1 MSNYK
6 AIVIDVKPKSVPNG
20 SEERWEDITTHM
32 PILTRDI
39 KTPALDANS
48 DLTSVVSGMPTV
60 FARANLFK
68 LAIDYVQAP
77 DKDKD
82 ESDGLINF
90 YKNLVDE
97 WRGFIACLAL
107 DYTRIE
113 IRRIKLSYSD
123 GKDFAE
129 TDNIYEPK
137 GAFGNVLFERKK
149 LWMKQGASAVSDDAP
164 FIDVVLYEGNR
175 EDERNVIGAV
185 SPESLLFTSPSY
197 KITSDHPFV
206 NKNTRKFTDPLKSAL
221 SQDEALTLLA
231 YVEYVETQINR
242 LGNYYGGLSEDIR
255 PNYAT
260 VQGNIR
266 NWKEEIRAYCN
277 RHDFDLNAKSIPP
290 VDKFQEP
297 YDLVFNYSSKLY
309 GLEGIIYDDESSA
322 PHNKILFD
330 PKNILLPK
338 NSEIARIDFSNNEIT
353 KNPSLLEEQ
362 PVYVLKAQIKGK
374 DGEYAFFALPITP
387 LGLNVFG
394 KNIGALT
401 GIDANNAIR
410 SKLTAIYD
418 QESPI
423 DNLEVVLEV
432 TTQSGKRKT
441 LKESYT
447 VKWDRISNKDIMLW
461 PNFIS
466 EKWNR
471 YFLYSEMPHN
481 AQSQNCPFK
490 ATPIVGS
497 YKDNDFRIIVD
508 DETKEPVLLADNGKI
523 SLSERI
529 KRETGLEAKFH
540 VISDNRVSDNDY
552 KYEIY
557 ESNLPFKGVKLSSG
571 NKESGYLVIRYT
583 TSDNKHLPKSELGQ
597 GRQLREA
604 SVGIDFGST
613 NTSVAYS
620 VEGELKSIFF
630 HNHRIS
636 LLQAGKRS
644 ICKERDL
651 FFFQNKELE
660 GNAIKSILT
669 LNDPRRFVQG
679 DHAAQSKEVSGG
691 MPCFDPSL
699 LPVETVK
706 ENRILLKYADVG
718 QIQLVHNM
726 KWTTSDEDKN
736 HKKAFLRSLMLHIYS
751 QLYVE
756 GCVPTKLKWSYP
768 SSMGDVLVN
777 QYSQIW
783 KDLSVDLSPIKGVG
797 LAICDSDIV
806 LEIASDP
813 QTGWQ
818 PTAPT
823 GNGWG
828 TTTLNQDGWGNQT
841 DSNTWESQQEKQTD
855 GWGNQASQ
863 PTGWG
868 NQQEQPN
875 NAYENQQPSSS
886 NIVPPLTPDLEPD
899 TNEVVFD
906 FQKIDPT
913 KCMTEAC
920 AVANFMMTQDI
931 RMTNKSLTLCFD
943 VGGSTTD
950 ISALLFTT
958 EGLTMIKQNS
968 IKFAA
973 QRVSKAAQYEPNLKK
988 VLGDLCEQFKIKIPG
1003 LNIGPDKYSSET
1015 ASFYF
1020 EQVLDRFPTN
1030 ELTTLYSAISA
1041 QCPTLMSINLYVT
1054 GLIVYYAGQLTNKLI
1069 KVIRKSL
1076 GKTNP
1081 LYSNFTP
1088 NVNVMFAGKGARIF
1102 EWFSTTQHNAAQ
1114 QYFSSM
1120 FINGMGG
1127 IRIAQSVLFGPPSL
1141 QLLRG
1146 ASNDVK
1152 YEVSKGL
1159 ALNAQRS
1166 IRVPKNSME
1175 AIEILGEDNFVI
1187 TKASNFQEI
1196 PLSFDNAITTQ
1207 MMSQIGQYFQQNQPA
1222 NTFACT
1228 KFADF
1233 AYLFYQTSTRLF
1245 GLKLS
1250 QNDFIEGFNNMNIDN
1265 YIMNLPEYRNAL
1277 EAQRASGGTK
1287 FDFVSPIIILE
1298 GMKFYDDFL
1307 LKKL

>member
-1 MSNYK
+1 MSDYK
-6 AIVIDVKPKSVPNG
+6 AIVIDVKSKSVPNG
-20 SEERWEDITTHM
+20 SEEKWEDITTHM

-68 LAIDYVQAP
+68 LAIDYVQTP
-77 DKDKD
+77 DKDRD
-82 ESDGLINF
+82 EADGLINF

-113 IRRIKLSYSD
+113 IRRIKLAYSD

-164 FIDVVLYEGNR
+164 FIDVILYEGNR

-197 KITSDHPFV
+197 RITSDHPFV
-206 NKNTRKFTDPLKSAL
+206 NKNTRKFTDPLKSVL

-231 YVEYVETQINR
+231 YVEYVENQINR
-242 LGNYYGGLSEDIR
+242 LGNYYGGLGEDIR
-255 PNYAT
+255 PNYST

-277 RHDFDLNAKSIPP
+277 QHHFDLDAKSIPP

-353 KNPSLLEEQ
+353 KNPSLLEDQ

-374 DGEYAFFALPITP
+374 NGEYAFFALPITP

-401 GIDANNAIR
+401 GIDTNNAIR

-466 EKWNR
+466 DNWNR

-481 AQSQNCPFK
+481 AQSQSCPFK

-508 DETKEPVLLADNGKI
+508 DDTKEPVLLADNGKI
-523 SLSERI
+523 VLSERT
-529 KRETGLEAKFH
+529 KRENGLNAKFH
-540 VISDNRVSDNDY
+540 IVSDNRVSDNDY

-583 TSDNKHLPKSELGQ
+583 TSDNKNLPKNELGL
-597 GRQLREA
+597 GRKLREA

-620 VEGELKSIFF
+620 VDGELKSIFF

-644 ICKERDL
+644 TCKERDL
-651 FFFQNKELE
+651 FFFQSKELE
-660 GNAIKSILT
+660 GNSIKSILT
-669 LNDPRRFVQG
+669 LNDQRRFVQN
-679 DHAAQSKEVSGG
+679 DYAAQSREVSGG

-706 ENRILLKYADVG
+706 ENRILLKCADIG

-726 KWTTSDEDKN
+726 KWTTSDTDIAN
-736 HKKAFLRSLMLHIYS
+736 KKAFLRSLMLHIYA

-783 KDLSVDLSPIKGVG
+783 KDLSLELSPIKDVA
-797 LAICDSDIV
+797 LTICDSDIV
-806 LEIASDP
+806 LEIAGDS
-813 QTGWQ
+813 QNGWQ
-818 PTAPT
+818 VTSPQGSGW
-823 GNGWG
+823 GNIAMNQCGWG
-828 TTTLNQDGWGNQT
+828 TQGNA
-841 DSNTWESQQEKQTD
+841 WEKQQEQQTD
-855 GWGNQASQ
+855 GWKGQTSQ

-868 NQQEQPN
+868 IQQEQPN
-875 NAYENQQPSSS
+875 VWGNQQPSGW
-886 NIVPPLTPDLEPD
+886 NVAATPQMPDLEPD
-899 TNEVVFD
+899 TNEVAFD
-906 FQKIDPT
+906 FQMIDSS

-920 AVANFMMTQDI
+920 AVANFMMTQNI
-931 RMTNKSLTLCFD
+931 NMTNKSLTLCFD

-950 ISALLFTT
+950 ISALLLTT
-958 EGLTMIKQNS
+958 DGLTMIKQNS

-973 QRVSKAAQYEPNLKK
+973 QRVSKAAKYEPGLKK

-1003 LNIGPDKYSSET
+1003 LNIGPDKYSPET

-1020 EQVLDRFPTN
+1020 EQVLDRVSSDN
-1030 ELTTLYSAISA
+1030 LTTLYSAISA
-1041 QCPTLMSINLYVT
+1041 KCPTLMSINLYVT

-1081 LYSNFTP
+1081 MYSNFTP

-1114 QYFSSM
+1114 QYFTGM
-1120 FINGMGG
+1120 FINGIGGMG
-1127 IRIAQSVLFGPPSL
+1127 IAQNVLSGPPSL
-1141 QLLRG
+1141 QLSRG
-1146 ASNDVK
+1146 VSNDVK

-1187 TKASNFQEI
+1187 IKASNYEEI

-1207 MMSQIGQYFQQNQPA
+1207 MMSQIGQNFQQSQPA
-1222 NTFACT
+1222 NVFACT

-1233 AYLFYQTSTRLF
+1233 AYLFYQTATNLF

-1250 QNDFIEGFNNMNIDN
+1250 QNDFMEGFNNMNINN
-1265 YIMNLPEYRNAL
+1265 YIMNLPEYRKAQ
-1277 EAQRASGGTK
+1277 EAQKASGSAK
-1287 FDFVSPIIILE
+1287 FDFVAPIIILE